1 MELIHQV
8 LLSDQGHD
16 LDYHHMRL
24 YFMEAAAWAARH
36 CASYINYE
44 IVDVADLS
52 PIVDQIAEYKFT
64 DERDATLF
72 SLKWSK

>member
-1 MELIHQV
+1 MPNV

-24 YFMEAAAWAARH
+24 YFMEAAAWASGH
-36 CASYINYE
+36 CPSFTDFDI
-44 IVDVADLS
+44 IDVADLS

-64 DERDATLF
+64 EERDATLF
-72 SLKWSK
+72 SLRWSR